1 MRKRPSSQRESL
13 VNVEG
18 MNSSRGRWTGVGV
31 RRVCVALFVLALRAV
46 TYAADAPVIGVGD
59 LTFAVANIESAIQ
72 HYEKSLGF
80 ELLSTRPQLVDGEL
94 GANEYD
100 RLLQALMDVG
110 GAYYRMA
117 WFRVPGSQLRLR
129 LVEIINNQQVFG
141 LRGVRQTTALF
152 TDGGGIAMRLAVPDL
167 ATLKRKLDRTY
178 TGDILTTGGAA
189 ITADFARLTVR
200 DDEGVVM
207 ELIEPPG
214 PNAGGTDLAIGTSV
228 VLTAANAKEK
238 LEFYRDLG
246 FEFATS
252 DWEASADV
260 LAAVGATGGRV
271 RWHTAHMPG
280 VDVPLVIAEFQGTKQ
295 RRFFPT
301 TMGQSGA
308 GWLQFVVRDLEALV
322 EELRAKRVLIVSTG
336 LQPVKFEDS
345 RRIVVRDPDG
355 LFVELVERE
364 PEEGSE

>member
-1 MRKRPSSQRESL
+1 VNAQTIDSSL
-13 VNVEG
+13 V
-18 MNSSRGRWTGVGV
+18 RRAAIGV
-31 RRVCVALFVLALRAV
+31 RRLCVALAVLALPAT
-46 TYAADAPVIGVGD
+46 TYAEDAPVVGVGD
-59 LTFAVANIESAIQ
+59 LTFAVADIERAIQ

-80 ELLSTRPQLVDGEL
+80 ELLATRPQLVDGEL

-100 RLLQALMDVG
+100 ALLQALMDVG

-117 WFRVPGSQLRLR
+117 WFSVPGSAVRLR
-129 LVEIINNQQVFG
+129 LVEVINNQQVFG
-141 LRGVRQTTALF
+141 LRGVRQTSASY

-167 ATLKRKLDRTY
+167 AALKDEIDRAY
-178 TGDILTTGGAA
+178 TGDILTTGGAP
-189 ITADFARLTVR
+189 ITAGSARLTVR

-207 ELIEPPG
+207 ELVEPWAPT
-214 PNAGGTDLAIGTSV
+214 AGGTDLAIGTSV

-238 LEFYRDLG
+238 LEFYQDLG
-246 FEFATS
+246 FEFATG

-271 RWHTAHMPG
+271 RWHKAQMPG

-308 GWLQFVVRDLEALV
+308 GWLQFVVRDLEAVV

-336 LQPVKFEDS
+336 LQPVQFEDS